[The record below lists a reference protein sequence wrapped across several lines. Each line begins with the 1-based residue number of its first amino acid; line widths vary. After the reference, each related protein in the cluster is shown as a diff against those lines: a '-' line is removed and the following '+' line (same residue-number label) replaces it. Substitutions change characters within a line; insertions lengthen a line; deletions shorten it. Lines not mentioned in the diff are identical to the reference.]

1 MVKKYVLLLMILVVP
16 MFLFY
21 GEVSASSMNSKAGI
35 TFSNSYNPSEIED
48 PLIPDG
54 SKLVINISDD
64 RITNKVLPKTGG
76 QTSLILQYVGIGLL
90 IVACLALFQTRN
102 RKIETKVSIK

>member
-1 MVKKYVLLLMILVVP
+1 MVKKYVLLLMILIVP

-64 RITNKVLPKTGG
+64 RISNKVLPKTGG

-90 IVACLALFQTRN
+90 IAACLALFQT

>member
-1 MVKKYVLLLMILVVP
+1 MMKKYVLLLMALVVP
-16 MFLFY
+16 VFLFY
-21 GEVSASSMNSKAGI
+21 EEVSASSITSKAGI

-54 SKLVINISDD
+54 SKLVIGISDD
-64 RITNKVLPKTGG
+64 RITSKVLPKTGG
-76 QTSLILQYVGIGLL
+76 QPSLILQYIGIGLL
-90 IVACLALFQTRN
+90 IAACIALFQI

>member
-1 MVKKYVLLLMILVVP
+1 
-16 MFLFY
+16 
-21 GEVSASSMNSKAGI
+21 MNSKAGI

-64 RITNKVLPKTGG
+64 RISNKVLPKTGG

-90 IVACLALFQTRN
+90 IAACLALFQT

>member
-16 MFLFY
+16 VFLFY
-21 GEVSASSMNSKAGI
+21 EEVSASNMNSKAGI

-54 SKLVINISDD
+54 SKIVVNISDD

-76 QTSLILQYVGIGLL
+76 KPSIILQYAGLGLL
-90 IVACLALFQTRN
+90 MVACIALFQT

>member
-54 SKLVINISDD
+54 SKLVVNISDD
-64 RITNKVLPKTGG
+64 RISNKVLPKTGG

-90 IVACLALFQTRN
+90 IAACIVLFQTR
-102 RKIETKVSIK
+102 KMETKVSIK

>member
-16 MFLFY
+16 VLLFY
-21 GEVSASSMNSKAGI
+21 EEVSASSMNSKAGI

-54 SKLVINISDD
+54 SKIVINISDD
-64 RITNKVLPKTGG
+64 RITNKILPKTGG
-76 QTSLILQYVGIGLL
+76 QTSIILQYAGVGLL
-90 IVACLALFQTRN
+90 IVACIALFQTR
-102 RKIETKVSIK
+102 KIEIKGSIK